1 MGGKNMNPIILN
13 QETLAEILIKCSDF
27 IVKAPR
33 LIFNNNVPELSA
45 KEKFFYSETVTSQ
58 KAENNVG
65 NLDNARVSMPAPGHV
80 RYNDGVPAIL
90 ITGQMNGT
98 EKPNYFLEGDEFVF
112 ESDRIRILSKG
123 SGNKK
128 FNRIGERLIEEY
140 IKV

>member
-58 KAENNVG
+58 KAENYVFAGGSTYRASFLFLYFDERGACECVITFTMSESKSNQS
-65 NLDNARVSMPAPGHV
+65 NLYFILFNLSGLLFGH
-80 RYNDGVPAIL
+80 L
-90 ITGQMNGT
+90 T
-98 EKPNYFLEGDEFVF
+98 L
-112 ESDRIRILSKG
+112 
-123 SGNKK
+123 
-128 FNRIGERLIEEY
+128 
-140 IKV
+140 